1 MVKLNEVKE
10 TFVKM
15 LSVIKNDNN
24 RGVVKLKV
32 TIPGNKEMFS
42 IEIEDDI
49 KLACSE
55 IGFHLQSCFVFN
67 DESWTDVKIE
77 VIDLKYLSS
86 YIDTLNKKLQVR
98 DTPRMYINAM
108 NKAIDLAT
116 GEWICFMNS
125 GDVFYSTSI
134 LQDFSVKMSDKDVDV
149 YYGDHEVNYEEHT
162 KIVKANNKIEDIWKR
177 MVFSHQSC
185 FVKKEVLSQY
195 KFNNC

>member
-108 NKAIDLAT
+108 NKAIMML
-116 GEWICFMNS
+116 EN
-125 GDVFYSTSI
+125 
-134 LQDFSVKMSDKDVDV
+134 
-149 YYGDHEVNYEEHT
+149 
-162 KIVKANNKIEDIWKR
+162 
-177 MVFSHQSC
+177 
-185 FVKKEVLSQY
+185 
-195 KFNNC
+195 FNNMHGNDKTTREINELDNILKLLQ